1 MPEKRSSATPLT
13 DLAMRSSPDGTD
25 RWFPDSGKRTGHG
38 KLYGRITKGGERLF
52 VLRYTD
58 PAGRYVNWPI
68 GRYDPKASGSEDA
81 SDEWLLSRSALSLGL
96 ARKKAAVLVGMHRQ
110 GVRDLRGHFE
120 RERQIADAAQAAELA
135 RIEAE
140 AEAARAAV
148 RAERE
153 REAAAEAARRDAAR
167 YNLRA
172 LCEAYVAHLERQ
184 GKASAADV
192 RRLFAAHVYNVPDGP
207 AGRPARE
214 VDARDVAA
222 LLRRLVEAGK
232 GRTAG
237 KLRSSLR
244 AAYALA
250 FMADL
255 NADVPAELIPFR
267 IEANPVAPTKALTKY
282 IVARERVLTASEL
295 RAYMEAVDELP
306 QAQSDALRLALL
318 LGGQRPAQLLRA
330 TVRDVDLEARRI
342 VLRDPK
348 GRRVTA
354 RVHVLPLH
362 GDAEEIV
369 RRLVEKARAL
379 GTDWL
384 FTSADLD
391 PEKVPGAVLVPTL
404 GAQEKVV
411 PLRLETVSAAVGG
424 ISTKL
429 VEAKKAMDGF
439 QMRDVRRTAETLLAA
454 LGVNRDVRAQLQSH
468 GLSGVQDRHYDRHDY
483 VAEKARALEAW
494 TARLGRIK
502 RGEREPGVTD
512 LAEARQRRAAAG
524 GE

>member
-1 MPEKRSSATPLT
+1 MTLLT
-13 DLAMRSSPDGTD
+13 DPVCQACIKAARETGEPKLLVEPRGHGEGALVLKANPSGPA
-25 RWFPDSGKRTGHG
+25 RWFYRYWLGTNHRWYQLGD
-38 KLYGRITKGGERLF
+38 YGT
-52 VLRYTD
+52 
-58 PAGRYVNWPI
+58 
-68 GRYDPKASGSEDA
+68 ASGQ
-81 SDEWLLSRSALSLGL
+81 LTL
-96 ARKKAAVLVGMHRQ
+96 Q
-110 GVRDLRGHFE
+110 
-120 RERQIADAAQAAELA
+120 
-135 RIEAE
+135 
-140 AEAARAAV
+140 AARAAH
-148 RAERE
+148 RAAALRREGEPDGDLHAADERAREAERRQE
-153 REAAAEAARRDAAR
+153 EAEEAARQAEIAAQR
-167 YNLRA
+167 LAAEVAREEAERVAADRERAAKYNLRA
-172 LCEAYVAHLERQ
+172 LCEAYAAHLERQ

-306 QAQSDALRLALL
+306 QAQADALRLALL

-379 GTDWL
+379 GTEWL

-404 GAQEKVV
+404 GEHEKIV
-411 PLRLETVSAAVGG
+411 PLRLETVSGAAAA
-424 ISTKL
+424 IASRLLK
-429 VEAKKAMDGF
+429 AKKAGAIF
-439 QMRDVRRTAETLLAA
+439 QLRDVRRTAETMLAA

-483 VAEKARALEAW
+483 IPEKARALEAW

>member
-1 MPEKRSSATPLT
+1 MALLTEPDCQACVKLAKETGKPKVKREARGHGEGALELKANPSGPARWFYRYWLGSNYRWHLLGDYGAGPGQLT
-13 DLAMRSSPDGTD
+13 LKEARAKAGDEARRRQAEPDG
-25 RWFPDSGKRTGHG
+25 
-38 KLYGRITKGGERLF
+38 
-52 VLRYTD
+52 
-58 PAGRYVNWPI
+58 
-68 GRYDPKASGSEDA
+68 
-81 SDEWLLSRSALSLGL
+81 
-96 ARKKAAVLVGMHRQ
+96 
-110 GVRDLRGHFE
+110 DLRAAKQ
-120 RERQIADAAQAAELA
+120 REIETGRRRQ
-135 RIEAE
+135 EAE
-140 AEAARAAV
+140 EAARQAEVAAQRLAAERARQDAERV
-148 RAERE
+148 AAERE
-153 REAAAEAARRDAAR
+153 QAAK

-172 LCEAYVAHLERQ
+172 LCEAYVGHLERK

-192 RRLFAAHVYNVPDGP
+192 RRMFVAHVYSVPDGP
-207 AGRPARE
+207 ANRPASE
-214 VDARDVAA
+214 VDARDVAT

-267 IEANPVAPTKALTKY
+267 IEANPVAPTKALTQY
-282 IVARERVLTASEL
+282 IVPRERVLVASEL
-295 RAYMEAVDELP
+295 RAYMEALDDLP

-330 TVRDVDLEARRI
+330 TVRDVDLEKLCI

-348 GRRVTA
+348 GRRKTA
-354 RVHVLPLH
+354 RIHVLPLH

-391 PEKVPGAVLVPTL
+391 PEKVTGAVLVPTL
-404 GAQEKVV
+404 GVQEKIVS
-411 PLRLETVSAAVGG
+411 LRLETVSGAAGA
-424 ISTKL
+424 IASKL
-429 VEAKKAMDGF
+429 LKAKKTGSLF
-439 QMRDVRRTAETLLAA
+439 QLRDVRRTAETMLAA

-483 VAEKARALEAW
+483 IPEKSRALEAW

-502 RGEREPGVTD
+502 RGEREPGVAD